1 MKWIGYFLILAP
13 CQWFEIY
20 ISLAQLQSALESRRS
35 KLSRPYSVKIQAWAY
50 DENAIGHSS

>member
-20 ISLAQLQSALESRRS
+20 ISLAQLQSALEEANCLDPIPSGF
-35 KLSRPYSVKIQAWAY
+35 KL
-50 DENAIGHSS
+50 GHMMKMPLVIPVR